1 MAAFNYRRAPLLAI
15 ACLAL
20 AACTTTAP
28 PPKIVTVETKIPVV
42 LSCVTQDQLDSLPPE
57 PGKVVY
63 TNNAAEDIGPVA
75 IAGLAW
81 KKLATE
87 AKALLLGC
95 VGDGE

>member
-1 MAAFNYRRAPLLAI
+1 MNFRLILAGLV
-15 ACLAL
+15 LASL

-28 PPKIVTVETKIPVV
+28 PPKIVTVETKVPVPV
-42 LSCVTQDQLDSLPPE
+42 PCVTQAQLDSLPPE

-81 KKLATE
+81 KKLAAE

-95 VGDGE
+95 VE